1 MYYFTYANNYECI
14 LRELSL
20 WTEISSE
27 HPIFIK
33 TVAKLTNKNLSQDTI
48 NKLSEVSK
56 VFSDLNEKVNMLN
69 NEHIFNFQMFHME
82 LKKLL
87 NEFLINDNYVLKLL
101 PEVKK
106 YGKEDKVWQE
116 LLNHITH
123 EQKFM
128 YGLFYN
134 LISQLY

>member
-1 MYYFTYANNYECI
+1 MYCFTYANNYECI

-128 YGLFYN
+128 YELFYN